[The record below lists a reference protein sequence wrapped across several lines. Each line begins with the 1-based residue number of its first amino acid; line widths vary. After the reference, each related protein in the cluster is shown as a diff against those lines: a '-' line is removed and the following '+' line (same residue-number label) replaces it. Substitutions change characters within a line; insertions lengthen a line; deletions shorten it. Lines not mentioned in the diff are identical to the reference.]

1 MKLTSE
7 QLVPWF
13 NHRVYPMVAWVLVH
27 FVLGALFV
35 MAFGIAGQGSG
46 VPLFILSVAESLGVL
61 LFVMSTLDD
70 MKRLNEDMAEDFRS
84 TRFGSNFVG
93 FEVFAV
99 IFSILII
106 AVPVA
111 HGLLFL

>member
-35 MAFGIAGQGSG
+35 MAYGIAGHGSG
-46 VPLFILSVAESLGVL
+46 IPLFIISVAETLGVL
-61 LFVMSTLDD
+61 LFVMSTIDD
-70 MKRLNEDMAEDFRS
+70 MKRLSEDMAEDFRS
-84 TRFGSNFVG
+84 TRFGSSFVG
-93 FEVFAV
+93 FGVFAL

>member
-35 MAFGIAGQGSG
+35 MAFGIAGQGS
-46 VPLFILSVAESLGVL
+46 
-61 LFVMSTLDD
+61 
-70 MKRLNEDMAEDFRS
+70 
-84 TRFGSNFVG
+84 
-93 FEVFAV
+93 
-99 IFSILII
+99 
-106 AVPVA
+106 
-111 HGLLFL
+111 